1 MSNEIHDKP
10 FTPGRDAHRRRAG
23 WVVTVQIVVAVLV
36 LGSLGVA
43 AMKWGGASA
52 SAKPADQFVVAPR
65 TFKVVLREKGEL
77 KAAKSIDVINAV
89 EGRSTIISLV
99 PEGTQVQK
107 GDLLVELA
115 SDEIENKIIQE
126 GLKEANA
133 KAAVEVAQKQLEIQ
147 LDKNASDIRKA
158 ELEVELKKLELDRYV
173 NGEWTQA
180 EREADI
186 AIDQAEILLKRRKD
200 DFEAADSLYER
211 KFITKTEYEE
221 DEFNFQKAQW
231 DLEKARHAKNVLKEY
246 THRAELRRR
255 ESDHQE
261 AVKELDR
268 VLKNA
273 QAEEFKARSDL
284 EGKEKELKLIVDQL
298 AKLVDQR
305 QKCRILAPSA
315 GFVVY
320 FGAEGGGRFFN
331 NDQQIREGASV
342 HERQVLM
349 TLPDTSEM
357 TVVVRIHEAK
367 TNKLSLGQQATVTV
381 EGLPGAM
388 LTGKVSKIAALADT
402 QNRWLNPDLKEY
414 ETEITIDKNEFPL
427 KPGVTSHAE
436 ILVEVVEDRLAVPV
450 QSVYTQAGRRYV
462 FRANGTTTEAV
473 EIKVGAIGTEF
484 AEIREGVSSGE
495 SVLLAF
501 GDDQKRLIPES
512 APGGSQERGAPG
524 ERGPRQGRPGGGPG
538 RAGGSGASGPGQR
551 ADAQGPKPAPQQPG
565 AAVERPTTA
574 PKESTGSKDNA
585 GGTHGNTTKNEGE
598 AVAANSPVTTPADPK
613 SPTPAAPSDTATKPA
628 PAAGAT
634 TPSGGA
640 SGK

>member
-1 MSNEIHDKP
+1 MNHDALD
-10 FTPGRDAHRRRAG
+10 TPSPIGARTHRRRAG
-23 WVVTVQIVVAVLV
+23 WIVTVQVVAAVLV
-36 LGSLGVA
+36 LGGVGVV
-43 AMKWGGASA
+43 AMKWGAPGASI
-52 SAKPADQFVVAPR
+52 KPADQYVVTPR

-99 PEGTQVQK
+99 PEGTPVQK

-180 EREADI
+180 EKESDI

-200 DFEAADSLYER
+200 DFEAADSLFKR

-221 DEFNFQKAQW
+221 DEFNYQKAQW
-231 DLEKARHAKNVLKEY
+231 DLDKARHAKNVLKEY

-255 ESDHQE
+255 ESEHQE

-268 VLKNA
+268 VAKNA

-298 AKLVDQR
+298 AKLMDQR

-357 TVVVRIHEAK
+357 MVVVRIHEAK
-367 TNKLSLGQQATVTV
+367 TNKLSLGQEASITV
-381 EGLPGAM
+381 EGLPGAV
-388 LTGKVSKIAALADT
+388 LSGKVTKIAALADT

-414 ETEITIDKNEFPL
+414 ETEITIDKNEYPL

-462 FRANGTTTEAV
+462 FRANGATMEAV

-484 AEIREGVSSGE
+484 AEIREGVSAGE

-512 APGGSQERGAPG
+512 VPGERGGPRERGAPG

-538 RAGGSGASGPGQR
+538 QR
-551 ADAQGPKPAPQQPG
+551 AASDKAETPASNPG
-565 AAVERPTTA
+565 TVADRSAMPA
-574 PKESTGSKDNA
+574 KESTAGKDIGGSTGQSKKDGETLA
-585 GGTHGNTTKNEGE
+585 AKASAPTDTK
-598 AVAANSPVTTPADPK
+598 A
-613 SPTPAAPSDTATKPA
+613 PTPAAPSDTATKA
-628 PAAGAT
+628 TPAAGAT

-640 SGK
+640 NGK